1 MTSDV
6 FDKIKNLLLNSD
18 MEVDVLK
25 STAFD
30 VYNKILEDMKP
41 VDNIGYISDA
51 IIRLWLTGFDYR
63 EPCFQREIDSFCE
76 DISKLLH
83 LLYRAEDKLLISVA
97 AILIY
102 AANTDIEQKEVNKV
116 INDICSQNNVQA
128 PNMKSEID
136 FMAKLFQNNI
146 IGSQALE
153 INSTSQMREVISSAN
168 EFLGVDC
175 ISSPSAE
182 CSCANSYMKTPKE
195 LGIDVEL
202 FLKSNQLV
210 IQGLNPINP
219 RDVGTIIQSFKIDA
233 SIIDFKK
240 FTPTIYDILNIR
252 FCWMCY
258 WILTWIYNTPSEGT
272 WSLMLNTVTG
282 CLLETDK
289 NFIESDNCYLTLFE
303 IALNCL
309 DYAGNGPSYYN
320 HIRAKN
326 LNYKE
331 IGRYVQSHLN
341 SVYGEMR
348 ELQSKI
354 LESLEK
360 YGYCE
365 PKETAQSAMESLM
378 HVVSSDIKNMNQGN
392 CLEGNGST
400 KDLYE
405 SMSAMQLLKLEQC
418 LDQEQVSDGSDI
430 KKLLGESFKLG
441 TVLDEETARIK
452 ATFGSK

>member
-146 IGSQALE
+146 I
-153 INSTSQMREVISSAN
+153 
-168 EFLGVDC
+168 
-175 ISSPSAE
+175 
-182 CSCANSYMKTPKE
+182 
-195 LGIDVEL
+195 
-202 FLKSNQLV
+202 
-210 IQGLNPINP
+210 
-219 RDVGTIIQSFKIDA
+219 
-233 SIIDFKK
+233 
-240 FTPTIYDILNIR
+240 
-252 FCWMCY
+252 
-258 WILTWIYNTPSEGT
+258 
-272 WSLMLNTVTG
+272 
-282 CLLETDK
+282 DK
-289 NFIESDNCYLTLFE
+289 Q
-303 IALNCL
+303 
-309 DYAGNGPSYYN
+309 
-320 HIRAKN
+320 RK
-326 LNYKE
+326 
-331 IGRYVQSHLN
+331 
-341 SVYGEMR
+341 
-348 ELQSKI
+348 
-354 LESLEK
+354 
-360 YGYCE
+360 
-365 PKETAQSAMESLM
+365 
-378 HVVSSDIKNMNQGN
+378 
-392 CLEGNGST
+392 
-400 KDLYE
+400 
-405 SMSAMQLLKLEQC
+405 
-418 LDQEQVSDGSDI
+418 
-430 KKLLGESFKLG
+430 
-441 TVLDEETARIK
+441 
-452 ATFGSK
+452 